1 LNLLFAG
8 KATISK
14 KEVGSSRISV
24 EMKKSTGVK
33 MKTEAGVKEVK
44 VIVIL
49 ISLFIFSSNYLKFLY
64 AHI

>member
-24 EMKKSTGVK
+24 EMKNSTGVK

-49 ISLFIFSSNYLKFLY
+49 ISLFIFSSNSLKFLY

>member
-49 ISLFIFSSNYLKFLY
+49 ISLFIFSSNSLKFLY

>member
-33 MKTEAGVKEVK
+33 MKTEAGVKEVN

-49 ISLFIFSSNYLKFLY
+49 ISLFIFSSNSLKFLY